1 MHGVREHERTQKRK
15 AQEQR
20 EQGKPPASGPRAF
33 GYDQKHTVVIAEEEA
48 VLREAMTRLFAGES
62 LRSMCF
68 DLEGRG
74 VRSTAGNGM
83 RAHLFQ
89 RTLTSPTLAG
99 MRGHE
104 GRLYHGNW
112 PAIFSSDEHERLKLL
127 LNRRMGAPRNSPAR
141 KYLLSEFIRCGRC
154 KQRMT
159 GHAQNERRRYV
170 CPSNP
175 GSGNCGSM
183 SVRAEPLEDTVREM
197 LIAAV
202 DHESVKTA
210 LDARNEPQDDGLLK
224 AIRRDEES
232 LETLSKDFYADQ
244 LISREEFLAARAEL
258 NRRLEG
264 NRTRMASQTRA
275 SAVGKFAGESAL
287 LAASWDSSSLE
298 YGVRSPFTAADSIR
312 IKWPSPDEAEENR
325 GAERMDL
332 GQIARALNQQT

>member
-1 MHGVREHERTQKRK
+1 
-15 AQEQR
+15 
-20 EQGKPPASGPRAF
+20 
-33 GYDQKHTVVIAEEEA
+33 
-48 VLREAMTRLFAGES
+48 
-62 LRSMCF
+62 
-68 DLEGRG
+68 
-74 VRSTAGNGM
+74 
-83 RAHLFQ
+83 
-89 RTLTSPTLAG
+89 
-99 MRGHE
+99 
-104 GRLYHGNW
+104 
-112 PAIFSSDEHERLKLL
+112 
-127 LNRRMGAPRNSPAR
+127 
-141 KYLLSEFIRCGRC
+141 
-154 KQRMT
+154 
-159 GHAQNERRRYV
+159 
-170 CPSNP
+170 
-175 GSGNCGSM
+175 M

-298 YGVRSPFTAADSIR
+298 WRRSIVSALLEHINVHARRGDVARVRGEKKQVR
-312 IKWPSPDEAEENR
+312 VWKLRREALEEWSN
-325 GAERMDL
+325 
-332 GQIARALNQQT
+332 